1 MNLGKWLQMRVYS
14 YSPDTSNLPK
24 YKIDRSVQQKDPKVA
39 FVSTCQDKE
48 YHYADHFFHLWSRCY
63 CNCSQIYLILRH
75 SLTSKKLR
83 VPSMKEEFV
92 NQRVKEQ
99 MSLCVICVFA
109 LTSLRQEPITEIQIQ
124 DSTNDT
130 RMKELFP
137 RMKGRCFM
145 NTITSNLMRVLL
157 NIRFT

>member
-1 MNLGKWLQMRVYS
+1 
-14 YSPDTSNLPK
+14 
-24 YKIDRSVQQKDPKVA
+24 
-39 FVSTCQDKE
+39 
-48 YHYADHFFHLWSRCY
+48 
-63 CNCSQIYLILRH
+63 
-75 SLTSKKLR
+75 
-83 VPSMKEEFV
+83 
-92 NQRVKEQ
+92 

-109 LTSLRQEPITEIQIQ
+109 LTSLRQAPITEIQIQ